1 MCVGPTSEQLTKSA
15 ATGFCLKL
23 SLRSGIPRLLVL
35 EQTSHT
41 GGNTSTIFNL
51 YLLMS
56 APFTKTTA
64 FKAPRSGWQS
74 KLRFR
79 KALSMAEV
87 GASKS
92 WPGKW
97 WKMMHPN
104 HPMHG
109 LLGHGRPPWCPGLQ
123 MGKAP
128 AAPWHHGFQTS
139 YLNLHLWRVRR
150 SFFIYASICF
160 NMPLAKLKHI
170 QHAQCKASKSAN
182 NVKWG

>member
-1 MCVGPTSEQLTKSA
+1 MCVCVSVCVGPTSEQLTKSA

-23 SLRSGIPRLLVL
+23 SLRSGISRLLVL

-92 WPGKW
+92 WPGKCW
-97 WKMMHPN
+97 TMMHQPWPN

-109 LLGHGRPPWCPGLQ
+109 LLVMAGHLDAQDFKWARLQLHHGIMGSRPP
-123 MGKAP
+123 
-128 AAPWHHGFQTS
+128 T
-139 YLNLHLWRVRR
+139 
-150 SFFIYASICF
+150 
-160 NMPLAKLKHI
+160 
-170 QHAQCKASKSAN
+170 
-182 NVKWG
+182 